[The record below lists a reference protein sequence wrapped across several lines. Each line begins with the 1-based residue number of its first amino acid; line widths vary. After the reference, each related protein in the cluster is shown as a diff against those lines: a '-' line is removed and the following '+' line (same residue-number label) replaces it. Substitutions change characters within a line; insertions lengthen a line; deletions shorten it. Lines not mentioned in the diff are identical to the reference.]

1 MTATGSAM
9 LRPEDLEP
17 AARRTMRALRTHQR
31 GGPERLVYEDAPIPH
46 VGVGDAL
53 VRVRAAAITP
63 AELAWEGTWV
73 DRAGRD
79 RRPTIPAHEVSGV
92 VAALGN
98 GTTGISVGQAVYGLT
113 DWYRD
118 GAAAEYVA
126 VEARNLA
133 PKPASLGHVEAAAV
147 PLPGLTAWQ
156 ALFVHGR
163 LAADQTV
170 LVHGAGGGVGSFA
183 VQLARGAGARVVAAD
198 RPWAR
203 DLALDL
209 GADAFIDV
217 EQEPF
222 EDVVGLVDLVFDP
235 VGGDVLERSWSVVKQ
250 GGAVV
255 SIVGQPSTDQARRR
269 GARGVFFV
277 VEPSRPGLVELARRI
292 DAGAL
297 RVVVG
302 GTFPLAEGRRAF
314 EAKQDGGVPGKV
326 VLQVA
331 GDS

>member
-53 VRVRAAAITP
+53 VRVHAAAITP
-63 AELAWEGTWV
+63 AELTWEGTWV

-170 LVHGAGGGVGSFA
+170 LVHGAGGGVHRRSASNRSGAAPWGSRR
-183 VQLARGAGARVVAAD
+183 VLRRGAQPAWTRRARPPHRRRSAAGGGRRD
-198 RPWAR
+198 VPPRGGPQGLRGQAGRRRAR
-203 DLALDL
+203 
-209 GADAFIDV
+209 
-217 EQEPF
+217 
-222 EDVVGLVDLVFDP
+222 
-235 VGGDVLERSWSVVKQ
+235 Q
-250 GGAVV
+250 GGA
-255 SIVGQPSTDQARRR
+255 
-269 GARGVFFV
+269 
-277 VEPSRPGLVELARRI
+277 
-292 DAGAL
+292 AG
-297 RVVVG
+297 
-302 GTFPLAEGRRAF
+302 GR
-314 EAKQDGGVPGKV
+314 
-326 VLQVA
+326 
-331 GDS
+331 